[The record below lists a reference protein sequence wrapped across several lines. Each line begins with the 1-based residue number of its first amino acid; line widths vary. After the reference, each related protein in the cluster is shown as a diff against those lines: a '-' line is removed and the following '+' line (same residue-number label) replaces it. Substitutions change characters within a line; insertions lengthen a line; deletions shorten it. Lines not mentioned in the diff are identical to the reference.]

1 MKVLHNIIYPE
12 QFCSTRIYT
21 HPEFEEELKNILEY
35 SGYKE
40 KFIRMYRQRL
50 KFLQEYQNQCY
61 KKKDWFEILK
71 KTDGLYSMKFKGSK
85 NLRIIFKFVGY
96 NKQNI
101 ALLLCT
107 FEEKN
112 SKNNSKNSYKEA
124 INIAEKRFDDI
135 RELLD

>member
-1 MKVLHNIIYPE
+1 MKVLYNILYPE
-12 QFCSTRIYT
+12 QFCSIKIYI
-21 HPEFEEELKNILEY
+21 HPKFEEELRSILEY
-35 SGYKE
+35 GGYKE

-50 KFLQEYQNQCY
+50 KFLEEYQNQCY
-61 KKKDWFEILK
+61 KKRDWFEILK

-85 NLRIIFKFVGY
+85 NIRIIFKFAGY

-112 SKNNSKNSYKEA
+112 SKNNSKSSYKEA
-124 INIAEKRFDDI
+124 IYIAEERLYEIK
-135 RELLD
+135 ELLD

>member
-12 QFCSTRIYT
+12 QYYSVKIYT
-21 HPEFEEELKNILEY
+21 HPKFEEELKNILEY

-40 KFIRMYRQRL
+40 KFISMYRQRL
-50 KFLQEYQNQCY
+50 KFLEEHQSECY
-61 KKKDWFEILK
+61 KKRDWFEILK
-71 KTDGLYSMKFKGSK
+71 RTDGLYSMKFKGLK
-85 NLRIIFKFVGY
+85 NIRIIFKFVGY
-96 NKQNI
+96 NNQNI

-112 SKNNSKNSYKEA
+112 SKTSSKSSYKEA
-124 INIAEKRFDDI
+124 INIAQERLDEI